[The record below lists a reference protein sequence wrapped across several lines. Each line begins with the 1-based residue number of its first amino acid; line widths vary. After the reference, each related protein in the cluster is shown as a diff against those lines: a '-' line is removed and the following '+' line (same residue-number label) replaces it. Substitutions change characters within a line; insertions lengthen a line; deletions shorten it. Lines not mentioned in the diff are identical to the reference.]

1 MNDIIVMCPTV
12 ERAVMEYKNF
22 LRNHPRLW
30 GSSYKREVKL
40 KDGRR
45 ILFKGETEGQQA
57 VRGFHADIITIDEF
71 ELEGITDEDN

>member
-22 LRNHPRLW
+22 LCNHPGLW
-30 GSSYKREVKL
+30 ESSYKREVNL

-71 ELEGITDEDN
+71 ELEGITNEDN